1 MIKKLRVL
9 IYSILLAAVVGI
21 VAWGFL
27 CLSKIVVDVL
37 WHTHFELEFLYIL
50 IPIIFGILIGYFEKY
65 NGIYPR
71 NPDLIVDDYL
81 KGDRRDVDNPVK
93 TVVGSLLP
101 IMGGGSV
108 GPESSIIS
116 IVVPMSVRFGDRIK
130 AFESKFN
137 LSIEPDRIPSDLMIL
152 DKIKYSPFKSIRILL
167 MNLTGLFVLAYLS
180 KLDSFEELFTSVG
193 VLSVTRMEILFIL
206 PLIIIGMLV
215 AYLYYSFGIVSKKI
229 SNLFGDNIIIRS
241 TLVGVILGI
250 TYYFVPISL
259 FSGEHNM
266 KILSEKYLEFMPIIL
281 ILLGVWK
288 LFLTQICLK
297 NGWRGGHGFPIIF
310 AGVAIGYGVS
320 LMFGV
325 NPVVAIS
332 IITSVSMG
340 IVYSPVLAVVV
351 MLLVL
356 VPTDIGVGVLFITI
370 VSAKL
375 FNKKVTI
382 N

>member
-1 MIKKLRVL
+1 MIKKVIVL
-9 IYSILLAAVVGI
+9 IYSMLLAAIIGV

-37 WHTHFELEFLYIL
+37 WHTHFHFEFLYIL
-50 IPIIFGILIGYFEKY
+50 IPIIFGVMIGYFEKY

-81 KGDRRDVDNPVK
+81 KGDRRDVDNPIK
-93 TVVGSLLP
+93 TLVGSLLP

-116 IVVPMSVRFGDRIK
+116 IVVPMSVRFGDRTK
-130 AFESKFN
+130 ALASKFN
-137 LSIEPDRIPSDLMIL
+137 LNVEPNRIPSDLKML
-152 DKIKYSPFKSIRILL
+152 EKIKYSPFKSIRIFL
-167 MNLTGLFVLAYLS
+167 MNLTGLIVLAYLS
-180 KLDSFEELFTSVG
+180 KIDNFEELFTSVG
-193 VLSVTRMEILFIL
+193 TLEITRLEILFII
-206 PLIIIGMLV
+206 PLVLVGMIV
-215 AYLYYSFGIVSKKI
+215 AYLYFSFGVISKKI
-229 SNLFGDNIIIRS
+229 SSLFGENIIVRS
-241 TLVGVILGI
+241 TLVGLLLGV

-259 FSGEHNM
+259 FSGEHNL
-266 KILSEKYLEFMPIIL
+266 KVLSEQYLEYMPVLLVIL
-281 ILLGVWK
+281 GIWK

-310 AGVAIGYGVS
+310 SGVAIGYGLS
-320 LMFGV
+320 MLFGI

-340 IVYSPVLAVVV
+340 IVYSPFLAVVV

-356 VPTDIGVGVLFITI
+356 VPTNIGVGILFITI

-375 FNKKVTI
+375 YNKKSI